1 MKKPP
6 SGDFLLAKVIIAA
19 ILLSM
24 KRTLTTEI
32 NKEIGKEVT
41 LSGWIHKL
49 RKMGGIS
56 FLVLRDRAGFAQAVI
71 DGAKENE
78 KLVELTTE
86 SVVRITGKVVKEE
99 RAPHG
104 AELHDCKIEII
115 SPVKEDVPFSINK
128 KELNVN
134 LDTLLDNRPITLR
147 NPRQRAIFKV
157 QSEIT
162 NEFREFLEKKD
173 FTEINTPKIVSSG
186 LETGGAEMFKVDYFK
201 KKAFLSQSP
210 QMYKQIM
217 VGVFERVFETAYI
230 YRAEKHNTSRHINEY
245 VSLDME
251 MGFIDSYE
259 DIMDLEEEFLK
270 SLVERLKKTSLEFF
284 EIVGATIPNMKSKI
298 PRMKLSEA
306 QKILEKEYGEKC
318 LGEPDLEPKHEKQI
332 CEYSTKKLGSE
343 FVFITHYPSKK
354 RPFYTMDDPQN
365 PSETLSFD
373 LLFRGLEIT
382 TGGQRIHVYEEYL
395 KKLKSRGMNVD
406 DFQDYLSVFKYGMPP
421 HGGLGMGLERI
432 TGRLLNLDNIR
443 EASLFPRDINRLRP

>member
-1 MKKPP
+1 M
-6 SGDFLLAKVIIAA
+6 GIFYWLNKVKVAII
-19 ILLSM
+19 LNM

-41 LSGWIHKL
+41 LFGWIHKL
-49 RKMGGIS
+49 RKLGGIS
-56 FLVLRDRAGFAQAVI
+56 FVVLRDRAGFAQAVV
-71 DGAKENE
+71 DGSKEND
-78 KLVELTTE
+78 KLKDLTTE
-86 SVVRITGKVVKEE
+86 SVVKITGKVVKEE

-115 SPVKEDVPFSINK
+115 SPVKEDIPFSINK

-147 NPRQRAIFKV
+147 NPRQKAIFKV

-162 NEFREFLEKKD
+162 DEFRKFLEKRD

-186 LETGGAEMFKVDYFK
+186 LETGGAEMFTIDYFK

-217 VGVFERVFETAYI
+217 VGAFERVFETAYI

-245 VSLDME
+245 VSLDLE

-259 DIMDLEEEFLK
+259 EIMDLEEEFLRG
-270 SLVERLKKTSLEFF
+270 LIERLKEKSSDEFAM
-284 EIVGATIPNMKSKI
+284 VGAEIPTVKKAI
-298 PRMKLSEA
+298 PKLKLVEA

-318 LGEPDLEPKHEKQI
+318 VGEPDLEPKHEKQI
-332 CEYSTKKLGSE
+332 CEYTTKKLGSE

-354 RPFYTMDDPQN
+354 RPFYTMDDPES
-365 PSETLSFD
+365 PKETLSFD

-382 TGGQRIHVYEEYL
+382 TGGQRIHIYEEYL
-395 KKLKSRGMNVD
+395 EKMKSREMNTK
-406 DFQDYLSVFKYGMPP
+406 DFEDYLSVFKYGMPP
-421 HGGLGMGLERI
+421 HGGLAIGLERI
-432 TGRLLNLDNIR
+432 TARLLNLDNIR